1 MQDRWSFICCLSW
14 TLGSSSKSGQHK
26 SFLFGR
32 CSSELGQLVP
42 LHNSWGRFTRYSDR
56 LHDFSVTIPGYNKDV
71 YVNGFFPRKARLWNS
86 MPIECFLL
94 TYGLSGF
101 KSRSNRHH
109 LNVVF
114 FLIDF
119 LYALIF
125 FFHLFLVTQCLVVAV
140 QPCIEWIP
148 I

>member
-1 MQDRWSFICCLSW
+1 MQDRWFFICCLSW

-56 LHDFSVTIPGYNKDV
+56 LHDFSVTIPRYNKDV
-71 YVNGFFPRKARLWNS
+71 YVNGFFPRKARLSNS
-86 MPIECFLL
+86 LPIECFLL

-125 FFHLFLVTQCLVVAV
+125 FFIFFL
-140 QPCIEWIP
+140 
-148 I
+148 